1 MFQRFFF
8 CWASAVPSW
17 ENPLHHLGCA
27 DTAGM
32 LRHWHRSPWDGATSS
47 FCWVKTLGNLGE
59 RDTWSSSCHVVAPLW
74 LNAWLWQSGI
84 LAFGRWGLRRFL
96 SGRHIF
102 MLRKELDTSKQ
113 GKGYL
118 LGRKPHW
125 ITLTKGTLI
134 LGSLGLGNVQI
145 GEHILLTSLPRVI
158 ENYSALLSVTA
169 SSFCL
174 I

>member
-32 LRHWHRSPWDGATSS
+32 LRQWHRSPWDGATSS
-47 FCWVKTLGNLGE
+47 FCWVKTLGNLGQ
-59 RDTWSSSCHVVAPLW
+59 RGTWSSSCRVVAPLW

-84 LAFGRWGLRRFL
+84 LTFGRWGFKRFL

-125 ITLTKGTLI
+125 ITLTKGTLTW
-134 LGSLGLGNVQI
+134 GSLGLGNVQI